1 MPIACALIPREDLRP
16 DQLEML
22 GTAMERWYW
31 QQFADFGVA
40 LWIDYVAVTA
50 LRMGEMPQPLALRR
64 SEGAGDNPEDRDEL
78 SALITAVFTAFPD
91 VVDKPGVLFT
101 VRDASAERRARAVSS
116 LRAAIPSDLVKDML
130 LENRSWTASD

>member
-64 SEGAGDNPEDRDEL
+64 SEGAGAAQSRP
-78 SALITAVFTAFPD
+78 
-91 VVDKPGVLFT
+91 
-101 VRDASAERRARAVSS
+101 RARPPAAR
-116 LRAAIPSDLVKDML
+116 LRPT
-130 LENRSWTASD
+130 RRRR